1 MMTVM
6 LRFGLVHLA
15 RVHRYAE
22 LPKGQ
27 GLF

>member
-1 MMTVM
+1 MVTVM
-6 LRFGLVHLA
+6 IGFGLVMST

-22 LPKGQ
+22 LPKGH

>member
-6 LRFGLVHLA
+6 IGFALVLST

>member
-6 LRFGLVHLA
+6 IGFGLVLST

>member
-1 MMTVM
+1 VM
-6 LRFGLVHLA
+6 VGFGLVLST
-15 RVHRYAE
+15 RVHRYVE

>member
-6 LRFGLVHLA
+6 IGFGLILST

>member
-1 MMTVM
+1 VM
-6 LRFGLVHLA
+6 FGFGLILST